1 MSNELDK
8 VKHSRRLSKKRSAT
22 IRQVRIA
29 RAHGITVKQYHRY
42 AKHHA
47 LNCGRSHC
55 MLCSNPR
62 RIWREKTIQEKSF
75 EQQIRLDDRKSDDK
89 DD

>member
-29 RAHGITVKQYHRY
+29 RAHGITVKQFHRY

-47 LNCGRSHC
+47 LNCGRPHC

-75 EQQIRLDDRKSDDK
+75 EQQIRLDNKKSDDK